1 MKKYAVLVAGGNGSR
16 MNSDMPKQFL
26 LLEDKPVLYYTIQTF
41 IESYD
46 DIHIILVLPKDF
58 VSIGEEIVLKY
69 FPLNHIQI
77 VAGGKTRFH
86 SVKNGLAFVKEE
98 SVVFVHDA
106 VRCLLSTTLI
116 HRCYEAVLTQ
126 FAVVPV
132 ISSRD
137 SIRIDNGNENK
148 TIDRTTIK
156 LVQTPQVFLSKVILP
171 AFNAEYND
179 LFTDEATVLE
189 LQGTKIHL
197 IEGEENNLKITH
209 PIDLMVARH
218 ILKNK

>member
-1 MKKYAVLVAGGNGSR
+1 MKKYAVLVAGGSGSR

-46 DIHIILVLPKDF
+46 DIHIILVLPQDF
-58 VSIGEEIVLKY
+58 LSIGEEIVSKY
-69 FPLNHIQI
+69 FPLNNIQI

-86 SVKNGLAFVKEE
+86 SVQNGLAFVKEE

-106 VRCLLSTTLI
+106 VRCLLTTNLI
-116 HRCYEAVLTQ
+116 HRCYEAVLIQ
-126 FAVVPV
+126 SAVVPV
-132 ISSRD
+132 VSSRD

-148 TIDRTTIK
+148 TIDRTKIK

-179 LFTDEATVLE
+179 LFTDEATVVE

-209 PIDLMVARH
+209 PIDLVLAQH
-218 ILKNK
+218 ILRSN